1 MRPNAM
7 ARFAPLARRIQCI
20 RAVAMWMVVLL
31 ACHREP
37 DYDGRP
43 LAEWFT
49 ALSSRDAS
57 TRARAAD
64 VVARAAPHHPET
76 VRRLLDALASESD
89 SSVHVV
95 LAGALAEV
103 VRTNGATP
111 EVVVSLAKLATDEH
125 ESVRMVA
132 AIAVARAV
140 AASPSSDPVP
150 QSAFAALAAMMNDP
164 VDEVRIAAVDAVG
177 IIARARPADAAAFA
191 DSLARLIRQDRTLY
205 VRIRALDAFAHT
217 PSADSLALAIYALA
231 LRDRWVDMP
240 RTVLRALPAQPRLA
254 SVLTDSIARFLN
266 SDDQE
271 TRYLAIAALEA
282 AAAGPEGRTAIAWLE
297 RARTTRDSSLRLA
310 TEEALRRIRGRQP

>member
-1 MRPNAM
+1 M
-7 ARFAPLARRIQCI
+7 
-20 RAVAMWMVVLL
+20 RAVVVWTLLLL

-37 DYDGRP
+37 NYDGRP
-43 LAEWFT
+43 LAEWFA
-49 ALSSRDAS
+49 ALSSPDAP

-64 VVARAAPHHPET
+64 LVARVAPQHPET
-76 VRRLLDALASESD
+76 VRRLLAALASESD
-89 SSVHVV
+89 TSVHVV

-125 ESVRMVA
+125 ETVRMVA

-164 VDEVRIAAVDAVG
+164 VDEVQIAAADAVG
-177 IIARARPADAAAFA
+177 IIARARPADAARFA
-191 DSLARLIRQDRTLY
+191 DSLARLIRNDRTLY
-205 VRIRALDAFAHT
+205 VRLRALDAFTHT
-217 PSADSLALAIYALA
+217 PSPDSLALGIYALA

-254 SVLTDSIARFLN
+254 SVLTDSIARFLD

-271 TRYLAIAALEA
+271 SRYLAIAALETA
-282 AAAGPEGRTAIAWLE
+282 ASGPQARTAIASLE